1 MKVLVTGGAGFI
13 GSRLCDVLLEKG
25 NEVIAYDNLSLG
37 QREFLSSALKSDR
50 FQFVEAD
57 LLDIDQLNKSMAGIE
72 CVWHMAAN
80 SDISQGAKYT
90 DIDLRNGTLAT
101 YNVLESMRLNSVP
114 KIIFASTSAL
124 YGEASVKP
132 TSETY
137 GPLFPISLYG
147 SSKLACEAL
156 CSAFSHNFDM
166 QVWMFRFAN
175 IVGPRATHGVIYDFI
190 SKLKKTPDVLEV
202 LGDGSQK
209 KSYLSVED
217 CIAGMYYAYE
227 NCKDPFQCFNLAS
240 QGVTQVS
247 DIAEM
252 VVEAMAPYSKN
263 NARIQYGEGNRGWK
277 GDVPYTWLDGS
288 LLASKGWNA
297 AKDSNEAVRWAV
309 EQIVKERMGS

>member
-1 MKVLVTGGAGFI
+1 MKILVTGGAGFI
-13 GSRLCDVLLEKG
+13 GSRLCDFLLEKG

-37 QREFLSSALKSDR
+37 KKEFLSSALKSDR

-57 LLDIDQLNKSMAGIE
+57 LLDTDRLNKSMAGVE

-90 DIDLRNGTLAT
+90 DIDLKNGTLAT

-132 TSETY
+132 TPEDY

-156 CSAFSHNFDM
+156 CSAFSHNFDI

-217 CIAGMYYAYE
+217 CIAGMYHAYE
-227 NCKDPFQCFNLAS
+227 NCNDPFQCFNLAS

-263 NARIQYGEGNRGWK
+263 KARIQYGQGNRGWK

-288 LLASKGWNA
+288 LLTSKGWNA